1 MRHYD
6 SYSEKV
12 AYSSKF
18 MYEVVK
24 IPKIV
29 KKVVKDGKK
38 ITFAKHT
45 IIIYQKKKSYII
57 DPDQQSG
64 HWTLFVWKKNVNP
77 DINTTFT

>member
-6 SYSEKV
+6 FFAQKKYHIV
-12 AYSSKF
+12 VNIC
-18 MYEVVK
+18 MYEEVK

-64 HWTLFVWKKNVNP
+64 H
-77 DINTTFT
+77 

>member
-1 MRHYD
+1 
-6 SYSEKV
+6 
-12 AYSSKF
+12 

-64 HWTLFVWKKNVNP
+64 H
-77 DINTTFT
+77 